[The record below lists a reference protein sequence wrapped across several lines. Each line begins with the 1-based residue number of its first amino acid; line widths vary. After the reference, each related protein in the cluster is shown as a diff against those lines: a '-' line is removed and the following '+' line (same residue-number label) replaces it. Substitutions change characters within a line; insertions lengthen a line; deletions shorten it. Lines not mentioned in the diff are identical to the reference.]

1 MDLDRFGKVSMKS
14 GIKVSNEMIS
24 LRPFT
29 LVLDE
34 TSIDG
39 RVDLGLQPLNID
51 LELLADQ
58 LNIDQYLIDSK
69 NTESNIQRPTIVHP
83 ISAGYL

>member
-58 LNIDQYLIDSK
+58 LNIDQYLVNSK
-69 NTESNIQRPTIVHP
+69 IRKQHQRPTIVHP
-83 ISAGYL
+83 ISAGHL